1 MKEKISR
8 SALWKE
14 VAGIPA
20 RDAETAIGINR
31 NSISR
36 KIKNEKGELVEV
48 TLTSRMGGLWKRPLE
63 IAVSSK
69 EATLLFVKHW
79 YKIEGE
85 KLDKEDGGKPI
96 CLIKD
101 AEAVEILENIRE
113 AFSPKNS

>member
-20 RDAETAIGINR
+20 RHAETAIGANR
-31 NSISR
+31 SSISR
-36 KIKNEKGELVEV
+36 KIKNEKGELVEI
-48 TLTSRMGGLWKRPLE
+48 TLTSRVGGLWKRPLE

-69 EATLLFVKHW
+69 EATLLFVKPW

-85 KLDKEDGGKPI
+85 KLDKEDGDKPI
-96 CLIKD
+96 RSIKND
-101 AEAVEILENIRE
+101 EAVEILEDIRKVF
-113 AFSPKNS
+113 APKNS